1 MASLEGEAIVLRAVE
16 YGEADVIAH
25 LLTPDKGRQTVIA
38 KHARKSRR
46 RFPGSLDLFN
56 HLFVRISKKRR
67 SSLGF
72 LEQAVLRAPFLP
84 LRQCVGRYA
93 LASYLVELLDRM
105 APEEGAGP
113 EMAQIFEFALSALQA
128 IGEVEPDDRLRS
140 FMELRAFSA
149 LGLQPELERCVRC
162 GETPGGT
169 RLGFSVPDGGILCAA
184 HSLEAGSGV
193 LPVHLGT
200 LRVLRQALV
209 YDVERLPRLGLSGQA
224 LAEARQIL
232 FRFQRFHVGFELKSE
247 PFLEASLNGGR
258 LTPATA

>member
-16 YGEADVIAH
+16 YGESDVIAH
-25 LLTPDKGRQTVIA
+25 LLMPEQGRLTVIA

-56 HLFVRISKKRR
+56 HLSVRISKKHR

-72 LEQAVLRAPFLP
+72 LEQAVLRAPFLE
-84 LRQCVGRYA
+84 LRHRAARYA

-105 APEEGAGP
+105 APEQGAEA
-113 EMAQIFEFALSALQA
+113 EMSRIFDFALSALEA

-140 FMELRAFSA
+140 FMELRAFAA

-162 GETPGGT
+162 SEEPTGS
-169 RLGFSVPDGGILCAA
+169 RLGFSIPDGGVMCGA
-184 HSLEAGSGV
+184 HGLEMRSGL

-209 YDVERLPRLGLSGQA
+209 YDVKHLPRLGLAGEA
-224 LAEARQIL
+224 LVEARQIL
-232 FRFQRFHVGFELKSE
+232 FRFQRFHTGFELKSE
-247 PFLEASLNGGR
+247 RFLQESLDGGR
-258 LTPATA
+258 LTLARA

>member
-1 MASLEGEAIVLRAVE
+1 MGSLEGEAIVLRAVE

-25 LLTPDKGRQTVIA
+25 LLTPEKGRQTVIA

-84 LRQCVGRYA
+84 LRQQAGRYA

-105 APEEGAGP
+105 APEEGAGA
-113 EMAQIFEFALSALQA
+113 EMGQLFEFALSALEA

-140 FMELRAFSA
+140 FMELRAFAA
-149 LGLQPELERCVRC
+149 LGLRPELEHCVRC
-162 GETPGGT
+162 GGTPGGT

-184 HSLEAGSGV
+184 HGLENSSGV

-209 YDVERLPRLGLSGQA
+209 YDLGHLSRLGLSGQA

-247 PFLEASLNGGR
+247 HFLEASLNGGR
-258 LTPATA
+258 LTPVIA